1 MARWTVEQVLAAA
14 PDDSSRSSAKGLV
27 NPKKWTEL
35 GSTEALVWGKCQ
47 GSGKTPYQVSVDL
60 NGPAFRCTCPSRKF
74 PCKHGVALL
83 LMWAAND
90 GSVED
95 SGEASAFADEWAK
108 ERQAKDD
115 ARTEKA
121 EKKAEK
127 IAAGEDV
134 VDPVARAKREAQ
146 RVANITAGLD
156 DLDRWIGDL
165 IRQGLASAR
174 AQPYSF
180 WDQVAARLVDSQ
192 APGIAERIR
201 VLGSDVYTRA
211 DWVEHLLIELGV
223 LASIVRAWRN
233 RDSLDEV
240 ANADLRTLLGWSRS
254 SDEVRAL
261 GIEKGQWFVMARR
274 QTQGERVSMQRTWL
288 WSTSAN
294 EWVMVLDFA
303 VGSGAWPITH
313 SVGTETTA
321 EVARYPGSRPH
332 RVLLASSEESGRF
345 HTIDAAT
352 TIDEALDVASQS
364 FATNPWISHV
374 PMALQKVRTI
384 IENDRVYIINDEQRR
399 LPVVPGF
406 VPWTLLA
413 QVGHEPTSLVGEWDG
428 VIFHPLTA
436 QTPTGLV
443 NL

>member
-90 GSVED
+90 GSVAD

-201 VLGSDVYTRA
+201 ELGGSVSSRS

-223 LASIVRAWRN
+223 LASVVRAWRN
-233 RDSLDEV
+233 RDSLDDV

-261 GIEKGQWFVMARR
+261 GTLKGQWLVMARR
-274 QTQGERVSMQRTWL
+274 QTQGERVALQRTWL
-288 WSTSAN
+288 WSTSEQ

-303 VGSGAWPITH
+303 VGSGGWPVTH
-313 SVGTETTA
+313 SVGTEITA
-321 EVARYPGSRPH
+321 ETSRYPGSRPH
-332 RVLLASSEESGRF
+332 RVLLGSTEESGRF
-345 HTIDAAT
+345 HTVSAAT
-352 TIDEALDVASQS
+352 SIDDALRSASET
-364 FATNPWISHV
+364 FAQNPWTSSV
-374 PMALQKVRTI
+374 PMALQNVRTI
-384 IENDRVYIINDEQRR
+384 TENESVSLVGENGQRI
-399 LPVVPGF
+399 PVVQGF

-413 QVGHEPTSLVGEWDG
+413 HVGHEPTAVVGEWDG
-428 VIFHPLTA
+428 VRFHPLTA
-436 QTPTGLV
+436 QTPNGLV

>member
-35 GSTEALVWGKCQ
+35 GSTDVLVWGKCQ

-90 GSVED
+90 GSVAD
-95 SGEASAFADEWAK
+95 SGEASTFADEWAK

-115 ARTEKA
+115 AKTEKA

-146 RVANITAGLD
+146 RTANITAGLE

-174 AQPYSF
+174 SQPYSF

-201 VLGSDVYTRA
+201 VLGSSVHSRL

-233 RDSLDEV
+233 RDSLDEIGS
-240 ANADLRTLLGWSRS
+240 ADLRTLLGWSRS

-261 GIEKGQWFVMARR
+261 GIERGQWLVMARR
-274 QTQGERVSMQRTWL
+274 QTQGERMSMQRTWL
-288 WSTSAN
+288 WSTSAK
-294 EWVMVLDFA
+294 EWAMVLDFA
-303 VGSGAWPITH
+303 VGSGGWPVTH
-313 SVGTETTA
+313 SVGTEITA
-321 EVARYPGSRPH
+321 ETARYPGSRPH
-332 RVLLASSEESGRF
+332 RVLLASTEESGRF
-345 HTIDAAT
+345 HSIDGATSIDSALSAA
-352 TIDEALDVASQS
+352 AVS
-364 FATNPWISHV
+364 FADNPWMLTT

-384 IENDRVYIINDEQRR
+384 MEADIVFIVDDERR
-399 LPVVPGF
+399 RIPVVPGF
-406 VPWTLLA
+406 VPWGLLA
-413 QVGHEPTSLVGEWDG
+413 QVGHAPTSLVGEWDG
-428 VIFHPLTA
+428 VVFHPLTA